1 MVVADT
7 YGHSSFMDKIQ
18 KAQMFN
24 SNNEREIFRNQIVM
38 LFSNEYSSH
47 VELYLIFTSVVIIEE
62 VKGSS
67 VGDVKDSSEHDLSF
81 SIEVNPVHW
90 WV

>member
-1 MVVADT
+1 
-7 YGHSSFMDKIQ
+7 
-18 KAQMFN
+18 
-24 SNNEREIFRNQIVM
+24 M

-47 VELYLIFTSVVIIEE
+47 VEFYLIFTSIVIIEE

-67 VGDVKDSSEHDLSF
+67 VGDVKDSSKHDLSF